1 MLPLGAAAALGA
13 RVALVVVPALAFCA
27 NTTSVEARLTAAS
40 DAPSATSGAT
50 ATSIALAT
58 SACSCGLAGT
68 RESAACTV
76 NWLLWTLSC
85 NSCGSFKSERV
96 RDTSAGYVRGIIS
109 AISFCENPTNFRS
122 AIDFALSIGEVS
134 SCCSFSMTRAAAM
147 SFSVMFSRM
156 IAGIKPNP
164 ASIAAN
170 VRRCP
175 YTHHSSSATLLS
187 MTGCNSP

>member
-1 MLPLGAAAALGA
+1 MLPLGAAGALGG
-13 RVALVVVPALAFCA
+13 RVALVVVPCFAFCA
-27 NTTSVEARLTAAS
+27 VTTSVEALFTAAS

-58 SACSCGLAGT
+58 SACSAGLAGT

-76 NWLLWTLSC
+76 SWLWCTLSC
-85 NSCGSFKSERV
+85 SSCGSFSSDKV
-96 RDTSAGYVRGIIS
+96 RETSAGYVRGIIS
-109 AISFCENPTNFRS
+109 AISFWLNPTAFSIN
-122 AIDFALSIGEVS
+122 IDFALSIGEVS

-170 VRRCP
+170 VRR
-175 YTHHSSSATLLS
+175 
-187 MTGCNSP
+187 